1 MEYEQNTESI
11 SGPPPYKGLEILR
24 ELESLVP
31 FEALVFD
38 CDGTLADTTAVHEGA
53 WVAAFAEQGLKMTS
67 AWYRDRLSL
76 SAEGLVEAMCA
87 NQDGIS
93 REKIYRTRARSYLEN
108 LVGISELS
116 AAGVARVYAGSVP
129 LAVASSGDRTL
140 VVPTLEALS
149 IAGLFE
155 AVVTAEDVVRTKP
168 APDLYR
174 RAAAELGV
182 ACQTCVAFEDTPGG
196 LASAEAAGMKVIDVR
211 RYRSTRFDA
220 RPTSSEVGH
229 R

>member
-1 MEYEQNTESI
+1 MEHEQNTASM
-11 SGPPPYKGLEILR
+11 SGPPPPDKGLEIIR
-24 ELESLVP
+24 ELESLDP

-38 CDGTLADTTAVHEGA
+38 CDGTLADTTAVHEAA

-87 NQDGIS
+87 NHDGIS
-93 REKIYRTRARSYLEN
+93 RERIYRTRARGYLEN
-108 LVGISELS
+108 LGGISELS
-116 AAGVARVYAGSVP
+116 AAEVARAYAGSVP
-129 LAVASSGDRTL
+129 LAVASSGDRT
-140 VVPTLEALS
+140 VVAPTLEALS

-155 AVVTAEDVVRTKP
+155 AVVTADDVVRSKP

-182 ACQTCVAFEDTPGG
+182 ACRTCVALEDTPGG

-211 RYRSTRFDA
+211 RYR
-220 RPTSSEVGH
+220 
-229 R
+229 